1 MMQFGLIGIG
11 AGLASA
17 LLFASVASGSLLSVV
32 LFYLAP
38 LPLMI
43 AALGWSHWTAL
54 IGALIGAL
62 ALSAAFGSLFLLAF
76 LACAGLPA
84 WWLGYLA
91 MLARP
96 ASANGGA
103 PVLEWYPPG
112 RLVIW
117 AGLIGALVVAVGIL
131 SYGGDAESFRTG
143 LHKTLVELLQAET
156 EQPANAPL
164 TIPGVSNPG
173 RLVDFLVHTVP
184 LAGAVIAT
192 IVNLL
197 NLWLA
202 GRVVNYSGRLAR
214 PWPRLASMTFPRP
227 LAAIFL
233 LALALSFAGGLL
245 GILASVLTA
254 SPAIV
259 FGVLGL
265 AVMHAVTQGMNA
277 RGLLLGAV
285 YAALAVFGW
294 PVLVLA
300 LLGLIETL
308 AGLRARFARPPPAP
322 L

>member
-17 LLFASVASGSLLSVV
+17 LLFASVATGSLLSVV

-43 AALGWSHWTAL
+43 AALGWSHWAAL

-103 PVLEWYPPG
+103 PALEWFPPG

-117 AGLIGALVVAVGIL
+117 AGLTAALVVAVGIL

-164 TIPGVSNPG
+164 AIPGVSNPQ
-173 RLVDFLVHTVP
+173 RLVDFLVLTVP
-184 LAGAVIAT
+184 LAGAIIAT

-202 GRVVNYSGRLAR
+202 GRIVNYSGRLAR
-214 PWPRLASMTFPRP
+214 PWPRLAAMTFPRL

-233 LALALSFAGGLL
+233 LALALSFAGGLV

-254 SPAIV
+254 SLVIA
-259 FGVLGL
+259 FGALGL
-265 AVMHAVTQGMNA
+265 AVLHTITQGINA
-277 RGLLLGAV
+277 RGLLLVGA
-285 YAALAVFGW
+285 YAAVVVFGW
-294 PVLVLA
+294 PVLALA
-300 LLGLIETL
+300 VLGLIETF
-308 AGLRARFARPPPAP
+308 AGLRARFGRPPPA
-322 L
+322 